1 MSTLANWVGNFKTRY
16 GRLENPLPNINTFAE
31 EMPFVRQDYRPGI
44 GYEWPIVIGNEH
56 GQTADVSNTAFP
68 FNPPVDSQIIRANL
82 DGATI
87 AVIGDIPYDV
97 DFRGMNGAG
106 NGSQGGAFWAPYD
119 AKHKLLL
126 QSAGLYR
133 ELLLMYG
140 CGGAA
145 FTNPAC
151 NLGVISTTPA
161 PAGTFATPNTS
172 TITLA
177 SNAPGL
183 WVQMI
188 GAKVDVLTSAGVTR
202 QLGVTVQGYD
212 PDTGLL
218 TLFASGSGITP
229 VAGDKIVPFG
239 WKQKSAIGLEA
250 WLLNTGT
257 LAGINAA
264 LVPFWKSVQ
273 LSAGGALSRT
283 TIQALATRLV
293 SRGYPVGKGGKLY
306 VAGPGFN
313 DLLAE
318 TYLLQRFDKNTDSV
332 KQQGAEELEYK
343 TAIGVIKVVVN
354 ANKKQGQ
361 AFFMCPGMSKRV
373 GSTDVTTK
381 ASGSQE
387 MFLQQLENNAGYR
400 MRTMQ
405 NQAPGLKIPA
415 YFGIITGIVNS
426 ATSGA
431 TGGVA

>member
-1 MSTLANWVGNFKTRY
+1 MSSLANWLGNFKTRY
-16 GRLENPLPNINTFAE
+16 GRIENPLPNINTFAE
-31 EMPFVRQDYRPGI
+31 EMPFVQQDYRPGS
-44 GYEWPIVIGNEH
+44 GYEWAVTIGNEH
-56 GQTADVSNTAFP
+56 GQTADISNTAFA

-106 NGSQGGAFWAPYD
+106 NGSRGGAFWAPYD

-126 QSAGLYR
+126 QSSGLYR
-133 ELLLMYG
+133 EILLMYG
-140 CGGAA
+140 CGGAS

-151 NLGVISTTPA
+151 NMGVIGTTPA
-161 PAGTFATPNTS
+161 PSGTLNTPNTS
-172 TITLA
+172 TLTAA
-177 SNAPGL
+177 SMAPGL

-188 GAKVDVLTSAGVTR
+188 GAKVDILQSSGATR
-202 QLGVTVQGYD
+202 ALGVTVQGYD

-218 TLFASGSGITP
+218 TLFLSGSGVTP
-229 VAGDKIVPFG
+229 VAGDQIVPFG

-250 WLLNTGT
+250 WLLNQST

-264 LVPFWKSVQ
+264 LVPWWKAVQ

-283 TIQALATRLV
+283 TIQALAARLV

-306 VAGPGFN
+306 ASAPSFN
-313 DLLAE
+313 DLLIE
-318 TYLLQRFDKNTDSV
+318 TFALQRFDKNTDSV

-354 ANKKQGQ
+354 ANMKQGQ
-361 AFFMCPGMSKRV
+361 AWFMCPGMSKRV
-373 GSTDVTTK
+373 GSTDITTK
-381 ASGSQE
+381 ASGSNE

-415 YFGIITGIVNS
+415 YFGIINGIVNS
-426 ATSGA
+426 ASSGA
-431 TGGVA
+431 TGSAA